1 MSSESADSLHPASL
15 PVEELLSQCDVRRQ
29 RRSGPGGQH
38 RNKVETAVILTHRPT
53 GFSAEANERRSQSE
67 NHAQAVFRLRMLL
80 AMQFRTPAASH
91 ENNPLPE
98 PSPLWRQRCVNQ
110 RIKIREDHPDFPA
123 LLAEVL
129 DVLARADYDL
139 KTAAEHL
146 GSTPSQLVK
155 LLKIEPKA
163 LAVINNER
171 QSRGLFP
178 LK

>member
-1 MSSESADSLHPASL
+1 MSSESDEILHPARL
-15 PVEELLSQCDVRRQ
+15 PVEDLLSDCDVRRQ

-53 GFSAEANERRSQSE
+53 GLSAEANERRSQSE
-67 NHAQAVFRLRMLL
+67 NHAQAVFRLRMVL
-80 AMQFRTPAASH
+80 AMQFRTPGASQ
-91 ENNPLPE
+91 ENEPLPE

-110 RIKIREDHPDFPA
+110 RIKIREDHHDLPA

-129 DVLARADYDL
+129 DLLARSDYDL
-139 KTAAEHL
+139 KAVAEHL
-146 GSTPSQLVK
+146 ESTPSQLVK
-155 LLKIEPKA
+155 FLKIEPKA
-163 LAVINNER
+163 LALINQER